1 MQKYCDENSVEYS
14 INEPLSKHTSFKI
27 GGDAAI
33 FISPSSP
40 RQIADL
46 IGLATSNDVR
56 YIFLGK
62 GSNVLFRDSG
72 YDGAI
77 INIGKNLSKISLI
90 DDSTIYCEAGMPL
103 SKLCLF
109 AMENSLTGLEF
120 AYGIPGSV
128 GGAAYMNAG
137 AYGGEMK
144 DALVQVRYID
154 ENGNVKTAENDELD
168 FSYRHSLFTDSGK
181 CILGCTFK
189 LDPGDKS
196 EIKSKMDDFIHRRQT
211 KQPLDFPS
219 GGSTFKRPEGA
230 YASALID
237 QCGLKGMRVGGA
249 MVSKKHAG
257 FVINYNNATCQDVL
271 DLVEKVKRI
280 VKDKTGFTL
289 ECEIKII

>member
-62 GSNVLFRDSG
+62 GSNVLFCDSG